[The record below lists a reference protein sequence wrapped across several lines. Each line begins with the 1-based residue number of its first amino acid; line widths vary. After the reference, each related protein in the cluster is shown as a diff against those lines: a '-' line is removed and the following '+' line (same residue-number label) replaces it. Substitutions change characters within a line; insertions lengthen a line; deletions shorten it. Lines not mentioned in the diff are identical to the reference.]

1 MYVALRKYI
10 WNFDVV
16 TTLAEIEVIMFTVFP
31 DLSELKDKLDL
42 LERQIGPDILKSEE
56 DTDIADTISAIKDKI
71 SSVKSD
77 DMYYFVNSFKEVVT
91 VEDKEAEFERSSI
104 EEEESTDDELAE
116 ASEEDSESNGDEE
129 DREV

>member
-42 LERQIGPDILKSEE
+42 LERQIGPAILKSEE

-77 DMYYFVNSFKEVVT
+77 DMYYFVNSFKGVVT

-104 EEEESTDDELAE
+104 EEESTDDGLAE
-116 ASEEDSESNGDEE
+116 VSEEDSESNGDEE

>member
-42 LERQIGPDILKSEE
+42 LERQIGPAILKSEE

-104 EEEESTDDELAE
+104 EEESADDELAE

-129 DREV
+129 NREV

>member
-104 EEEESTDDELAE
+104 EEESTDDELAE
-116 ASEEDSESNGDEE
+116 VSEEDSESNGDEE

>member
-56 DTDIADTISAIKDKI
+56 DADIADTISAIKDKI

-104 EEEESTDDELAE
+104 EEEESTDDELAK

>member
-42 LERQIGPDILKSEE
+42 LERQISPAILQSEE
-56 DTDIADTISAIKDKI
+56 DTDIADSISAIKDKI

-104 EEEESTDDELAE
+104 EEESTDDELAE
-116 ASEEDSESNGDEE
+116 ASEEDSESYGDEE

>member
-42 LERQIGPDILKSEE
+42 LERQIGPAILKSEE

-91 VEDKEAEFERSSI
+91 VEDKKAEFERSSI
-104 EEEESTDDELAE
+104 EEESTDDELAE

-129 DREV
+129 NREV

>member
-42 LERQIGPDILKSEE
+42 LERQIGPAILKSEE
-56 DTDIADTISAIKDKI
+56 DTDIADTISAIKDK
-71 SSVKSD
+71 
-77 DMYYFVNSFKEVVT
+77 NSLFLCFCYM
-91 VEDKEAEFERSSI
+91 D
-104 EEEESTDDELAE
+104 L
-116 ASEEDSESNGDEE
+116 
-129 DREV
+129 

>member
-1 MYVALRKYI
+1 
-10 WNFDVV
+10 
-16 TTLAEIEVIMFTVFP
+16 MFTVFP

-42 LERQIGPDILKSEE
+42 LERQIGPAILKSEE

-104 EEEESTDDELAE
+104 EEESTDDELAE
-116 ASEEDSESNGDEE
+116 VSEEDSESNGDEG

>member
-1 MYVALRKYI
+1 
-10 WNFDVV
+10 
-16 TTLAEIEVIMFTVFP
+16 MFTVFP

-42 LERQIGPDILKSEE
+42 LERQIGPAILKSEE

-104 EEEESTDDELAE
+104 EEESTDDELAE

>member
-1 MYVALRKYI
+1 
-10 WNFDVV
+10 
-16 TTLAEIEVIMFTVFP
+16 MFTVFP

-56 DTDIADTISAIKDKI
+56 DTDIEDTISAIKDKI

-104 EEEESTDDELAE
+104 EEEPTDDELAE

-129 DREV
+129 NREV

>member
-42 LERQIGPDILKSEE
+42 LERQIGPAILKSEE

-104 EEEESTDDELAE
+104 EEESTDDGLAE
-116 ASEEDSESNGDEE
+116 VSEEDSESNGDEE

>member
-1 MYVALRKYI
+1 
-10 WNFDVV
+10 
-16 TTLAEIEVIMFTVFP
+16 MFTVFP

>member
-31 DLSELKDKLDL
+31 DLSELKDKLEL
-42 LERQIGPDILKSEE
+42 LERQIGPAILKSEE

-71 SSVKSD
+71 SSVNSD

-104 EEEESTDDELAE
+104 EEESTDDELAE

>member
-1 MYVALRKYI
+1 
-10 WNFDVV
+10 
-16 TTLAEIEVIMFTVFP
+16 MFTVFP

-104 EEEESTDDELAE
+104 EEESADDELAE

>member
-56 DTDIADTISAIKDKI
+56 DTDIEDTISAIKDKI

-104 EEEESTDDELAE
+104 EEEPTDDELAE

-129 DREV
+129 NREV

>member
-104 EEEESTDDELAE
+104 EEESTDDELAE

>member
-56 DTDIADTISAIKDKI
+56 DTDIEDTISAIKDKI

-104 EEEESTDDELAE
+104 EEESTDDELAE

>member
-42 LERQIGPDILKSEE
+42 LERQIGPAILKSEE

-104 EEEESTDDELAE
+104 EEESTDDELAE
-116 ASEEDSESNGDEE
+116 VSEEDSESNGDEG

>member
-56 DTDIADTISAIKDKI
+56 DTDIEDTISAIKDKI

-104 EEEESTDDELAE
+104 EEEPTDDELAE
-116 ASEEDSESNGDEE
+116 ASEEDSESNGDEG

>member
-104 EEEESTDDELAE
+104 EEESADDELAE

>member
-42 LERQIGPDILKSEE
+42 LERQIGPAVLKSEE

-71 SSVKSD
+71 DSVKSD

-104 EEEESTDDELAE
+104 EEESTDDELAE
-116 ASEEDSESNGDEE
+116 VSEEDSESNGDEE

>member
-42 LERQIGPDILKSEE
+42 LERQIGPAILKSEE

-104 EEEESTDDELAE
+104 EEESTDDELAE
-116 ASEEDSESNGDEE
+116 VSEEDSESNGDEE

>member
-42 LERQIGPDILKSEE
+42 LERQIGPAILQSEE
-56 DTDIADTISAIKDKI
+56 DSDIADTISAIKDKI

-104 EEEESTDDELAE
+104 EEESTDDELAE
-116 ASEEDSESNGDEE
+116 VSEEDSESNGDEE